1 MRVSKA
7 YVQTRRTR
15 GVSQGNCNFDWQ
27 KCEWLSGQG
36 ERGLE
41 NQLQRRADLIPNLVN
56 VTQAYAKQEK
66 ELVSLLVRAN
76 ARNF

>member
-1 MRVSKA
+1 M
-7 YVQTRRTR
+7 
-15 GVSQGNCNFDWQ
+15 
-27 KCEWLSGQG
+27 
-36 ERGLE
+36 
-41 NQLQRRADLIPNLVN
+41 N